1 MIGVMSAVNELLE
14 TVVGLLSLPK
24 KPCRAHVHINA
35 SYRQLQAAYHSL
47 PAIWN
52 SPQETVLSDDS
63 VAVFTARCYASEVL
77 AMGLCPCL
85 CLSVCHKPVFY

>member
-35 SYRQLQAAYHSL
+35 SYRQLHAAYHTL
-47 PAIWN
+47 PAAWN
-52 SPQETVLSDDS
+52 SPQKTVLSSDS
-63 VAVFTARCYASEVL
+63 VAVFKSRLKTFLFSQAFASSS
-77 AMGLCPCL
+77 A
-85 CLSVCHKPVFY
+85 H

>member
-35 SYRQLQAAYHSL
+35 SYRQYTLPIIRYQLSGIHHRKLFSVVTLLQFL
-47 PAIWN
+47 PR
-52 SPQETVLSDDS
+52 D
-63 VAVFTARCYASEVL
+63 
-77 AMGLCPCL
+77 AMHPR
-85 CLSVCHKPVFY
+85 Y